1 MPLKFGKGSSTTE
14 GVALGTDSV
23 LEEFSGDGID
33 GGSTGTSARKE
44 QVRPVCEHRL
54 HEGRVS
60 SHLTRRTL
68 HTLQPS
74 LDLA

>member
-1 MPLKFGKGSSTTE
+1 MPLTFGKGSSTTD
-14 GVALGTDSV
+14 GAALGIDSV
-23 LEEFSGDGID
+23 LDEFGGDGIG
-33 GGSTGTSARKE
+33 GGSEGTSARKE

-68 HTLQPS
+68 HTLQPN